1 MSGLRDACLCSTR
14 WSFFIIQRRDVTT
27 GMSIKQWAEGG
38 GGEGWRTDVGQAQLQ
53 VVKPP
58 TDRSLH
64 AHHVKKRA
72 EKRNRQRN
80 ERCGRVNGDRQMLL
94 LL

>member
-1 MSGLRDACLCSTR
+1 MFHQVVLFYHTEKRCNNRHVNQT
-14 WSFFIIQRRDVTT
+14 V
-27 GMSIKQWAEGG
+27 GG
-38 GGEGWRTDVGQAQLQ
+38 GWRGGRTEDGWRTDVGQAQLQ

-72 EKRNRQRN
+72 DKLIRQRN
-80 ERCGRVNGDRQMLL
+80 EQCGRAKGYRQMLL
-94 LL
+94 L

>member
-1 MSGLRDACLCSTR
+1 MCFTR

-38 GGEGWRTDVGQAQLQ
+38 GEEGWRTDVGQAQLQ
-53 VVKPP
+53 VVKSL

-72 EKRNRQRN
+72 NSFARETSDV
-80 ERCGRVNGDRQMLL
+80 GG
-94 LL
+94 

>member
-1 MSGLRDACLCSTR
+1 
-14 WSFFIIQRRDVTT
+14 
-27 GMSIKQWAEGG
+27 MSIKQWAEGG
-38 GGEGWRTDVGQAQLQ
+38 GEEGWRTDVGQAQLQ

-72 EKRNRQRN
+72 DKLIGQRRAMWEGEGRQTDAAALALQQTKRT
-80 ERCGRVNGDRQMLL
+80 LSPFSP
-94 LL
+94 

>member
-1 MSGLRDACLCSTR
+1 MSGLRDVCLCSTR
-14 WSFFIIQRRDVTT
+14 WSFFIIQRRDVRA

-38 GGEGWRTDVGQAQLQ
+38 GEDGWRTDVGRAQLQ

-64 AHHVKKRA
+64 AHHVKKNVQTNSLAR
-72 EKRNRQRN
+72 ETSDL
-80 ERCGRVNGDRQMLL
+80 GG
-94 LL
+94 